1 MIARRL
7 SNRLKE
13 LLQRFPAVVLLGP
26 RQAGKTTLAR
36 SCLANTGGIYLDLES
51 QRDLRKLSDPEDYL
65 SQRENQLVVL
75 DEVQRVPDLFPSLRG
90 LIDDGRTRGLRAGR
104 FLLLGSASLE
114 LIQQSSETLAGRIA
128 YLELHPLDATEIGD
142 SPVEQLWLRGGFPDS
157 FLAENDARSCEY
169 RDFLIRSYLER
180 DLPLFGSRLASG
192 KLRNL
197 WTMLAHAQGGV
208 ANISALARNLEIDGR
223 TLNAHLDLL
232 ENLLLVR
239 KLKPW
244 HANTGKRLV
253 KSPKLYIRDS
263 GLVHELLGIGNLE
276 TLAGHPVVGASWE
289 GFVIENL
296 LACAPARTEAYFFRT
311 SAGAEIDLILKFRTG
326 ETWAIEIKR
335 GLSPV
340 LTSGFYSA
348 IEDIAADKSYV
359 VYGGEEIY
367 RLKPGTEAIG
377 LKSLQTLLLEREQGD
392 ER

>member
-1 MIARRL
+1 MINRRL
-7 SNRLKE
+7 LPRLRD
-13 LLQRFPAVVLLGP
+13 LLGRFPAVVLLGP
-26 RQAGKTTLAR
+26 RQVGKTTLGRA
-36 SCLANTGGIYLDLES
+36 CLADSEGIYLDLES
-51 QRDLRKLSDPEDYL
+51 QRDASKLSDPEDYL
-65 SQRENQLVVL
+65 SQREGQLVVL
-75 DEVQRVPDLFPSLRG
+75 DEIQRVPDLFPSLRS

-114 LIQQSSETLAGRIA
+114 LIHQSSETLAGRIA
-128 YLELHPLDATEIGD
+128 YLELHPLDATEIG
-142 SPVEQLWLRGGFPDS
+142 SAPVDRLWLRGGFPDS
-157 FLAENDARSCEY
+157 FLAETDALSAEY

-223 TLNAHLDLL
+223 TMNAHLDLL

-263 GLVHELLGIGNLE
+263 GLVHELLGIGTLE
-276 TLAGHPVVGASWE
+276 TLAGHPVVGSSWE

-296 LACAPARTEAYFFRT
+296 LACAPARTEACFYRT
-311 SAGAEIDLILKFRTG
+311 NAGAEVDLVLKCRNG

-340 LTSGFYSA
+340 LKPGFFSA
-348 IEDIAADKSYV
+348 VEDIAPDKAFV
-359 VYGGEEIY
+359 VYGGQETY
-367 RLKPGTEAIG
+367 RLKPGIEVIG
-377 LKSLQTLLLEREQGD
+377 LTRLQELLLAREQG
-392 ER
+392 E

>member
-1 MIARRL
+1 MINRRAL
-7 SNRLKE
+7 LRLRG
-13 LLQRFPAVVLLGP
+13 LLGRFPAVVLLGP
-26 RQAGKTTLAR
+26 RQVGKTTLAKA
-36 SCLANTGGIYLDLES
+36 CLADSGGIYLDLES
-51 QRDLRKLSDPEDYL
+51 QRDIRKLSDPEDYL
-65 SQRENQLVVL
+65 SQRESHLVVL
-75 DEVQRVPDLFPSLRG
+75 DEIQRVPDLFPSLRS
-90 LIDDGRTRGLRAGR
+90 LIDDGRTRGFRAGR

-128 YLELHPLDATEIGD
+128 YLELHPLDATEIG
-142 SPVEQLWLRGGFPDS
+142 SAPVERLWLRGGFPDS
-157 FLAENDARSCEY
+157 FLAATDALSSEY

-223 TLNAHLDLL
+223 TMNAHLDLL

-244 HANTGKRLV
+244 HANAGKRLV

-263 GLVHELLGIGNLE
+263 GLVHELLGIDTLE
-276 TLAGHPVVGASWE
+276 TLAGHPVVGSSWE

-296 LACAPARTEAYFFRT
+296 LACAPARTEAYFYRT
-311 SAGAEIDLILKFRTG
+311 SAGAEVDLVLKFRTG
-326 ETWAIEIKR
+326 EVWAVEIKR

-340 LTSGFYSA
+340 LKPGFFSA
-348 IEDIAADKSYV
+348 VEDIAPDKAFV
-359 VYGGEEIY
+359 VYGGEETY
-367 RLKPGTEAIG
+367 RLKPGIEAIG
-377 LKSLQTLLLEREQGD
+377 LKPLQEALLARDHGE
-392 ER
+392 

>member
-7 SNRLKE
+7 LPRLRE
-13 LLQRFPAVVLLGP
+13 LLGRFPAVVLIGP
-26 RQAGKTTLAR
+26 RQVGKTTLAR
-36 SCLANTGGIYLDLES
+36 ACLADSGGLYLDLES
-51 QRDLRKLSDPEDYL
+51 QRDTRKLSDPEDYL
-65 SQRENQLVVL
+65 SQRESQLVVL
-75 DEVQRVPDLFPSLRG
+75 DEIQRVPELFPSLRG

-128 YLELHPLDATEIGD
+128 YLELHPLDATEIGGA
-142 SPVEQLWLRGGFPDS
+142 PVERLWLRGGFPDS
-157 FLAENDARSCEY
+157 FLAETDALSSEY

-208 ANISALARNLEIDGR
+208 VNISALARNLEIDGR
-223 TLNAHLDLL
+223 TMNAHLDLL

-253 KSPKLYIRDS
+253 KSPKLYLRDS
-263 GLVHELLGIGNLE
+263 GLVHELLGIGELE
-276 TLAGHPVVGASWE
+276 TLVGHPVVGASWE

-296 LACAPARTEAYFFRT
+296 LACAPARTEAYFYRT
-311 SAGAEIDLILKFRTG
+311 SAGAEIDLILKFRNG
-326 ETWAIEIKR
+326 ETWAVEIKR

-340 LTSGFYSA
+340 LKPGFFSA
-348 IEDIAADKSYV
+348 VEDIAPDKAFV
-359 VYGGEEIY
+359 VYGGEETY
-367 RLKPGTEAIG
+367 RLKPGIEAIG
-377 LKSLQTLLLEREQGD
+377 LKSLQEALLAREQR
-392 ER
+392 E

>member
-1 MIARRL
+1 MVIARRL
-7 SNRLKE
+7 LPRLRE
-13 LLQRFPAVVLLGP
+13 LLGRFPAVVLLGP
-26 RQAGKTTLAR
+26 RQVGKTTLAR
-36 SCLANTGGIYLDLES
+36 ACLADSGGLYLDLES
-51 QRDLRKLSDPEDYL
+51 QRDIRKLSDPEDYL
-65 SQRENQLVVL
+65 SQRESQLVVL
-75 DEVQRVPDLFPSLRG
+75 DEIQRVPELFPSLRG

-128 YLELHPLDATEIGD
+128 YLELHPLDATEIGGA
-142 SPVEQLWLRGGFPDS
+142 PVERLWLRGGFPDS
-157 FLAENDARSCEY
+157 FLAETDALSSEY

-208 ANISALARNLEIDGR
+208 VNISALARNLEIDGR
-223 TLNAHLDLL
+223 TMNAHLDLL

-239 KLKPW
+239 RLKPW

-253 KSPKLYIRDS
+253 KSPKLYLRDS
-263 GLVHELLGIGNLE
+263 GLVHELLGIANLE

-296 LACAPARTEAYFFRT
+296 LACAPARTEAYFYRT
-311 SAGAEIDLILKFRTG
+311 SAGAEIDLILKFRNG
-326 ETWAIEIKR
+326 ETWAVEIKR

-340 LTSGFYSA
+340 LKPGFFSA
-348 IEDIAADKSYV
+348 VEDIAPDKAFV
-359 VYGGEEIY
+359 VYGGEETY
-367 RLKPGTEAIG
+367 RLKPGIEAIG
-377 LKSLQTLLLEREQGD
+377 LKSLQEALLAREQG
-392 ER
+392 E

>member
-7 SNRLKE
+7 LPRLRE
-13 LLQRFPAVVLLGP
+13 LLGRFPAVVLLGP
-26 RQAGKTTLAR
+26 RQVGKTTLAR
-36 SCLANTGGIYLDLES
+36 ACLADSSGIYLDLES
-51 QRDLRKLSDPEDYL
+51 QRDTSKLSDPEDYL
-65 SQRENQLVVL
+65 SQRESQLVVL
-75 DEVQRVPDLFPSLRG
+75 DEIQRLPDLFPSLRG

-114 LIQQSSETLAGRIA
+114 LIHRSSETLAGRIA
-128 YLELHPLDATEIGD
+128 YLELHPLDATEIG
-142 SPVEQLWLRGGFPDS
+142 SVPVERLWLRGGFPDS
-157 FLAENDARSCEY
+157 FLAETDALSSEY

-223 TLNAHLDLL
+223 TMNAHLDLL

-263 GLVHELLGIGNLE
+263 GLVHELLGIGTLE

-296 LACAPARTEAYFFRT
+296 LACAPARTEAYFYRT
-311 SAGAEIDLILKFRTG
+311 NAGAEVDLVLKFRTG
-326 ETWAIEIKR
+326 ETWAVEIKR

-340 LTSGFYSA
+340 LKPGFFSA
-348 IEDIAADKSYV
+348 VEDVAPDKAFV
-359 VYGGEEIY
+359 VYGGDEIY
-367 RLKPGTEAIG
+367 RLKPGIEAIG
-377 LKSLQTLLLEREQGD
+377 LKSLQEALLALEQG
-392 ER
+392 E

>member
-1 MIARRL
+1 VIARRL
-7 SNRLKE
+7 LPRLRE
-13 LLQRFPAVVLLGP
+13 LLGRFPAVVLLGP
-26 RQAGKTTLAR
+26 RQVGKTTLAKA
-36 SCLANTGGIYLDLES
+36 CLPDSGGIYLDLES
-51 QRDLRKLSDPEDYL
+51 QRDASKLADPEHYL
-65 SQRENQLVVL
+65 SQRESLLVVL
-75 DEVQRVPDLFPSLRG
+75 DEIQRVPDLFPSLRS

-104 FLLLGSASLE
+104 FLLLGSAALE
-114 LIQQSSETLAGRIA
+114 LIHQSSETLAGRIA
-128 YLELHPLDATEIGD
+128 YLELHPLDATEIG
-142 SPVEQLWLRGGFPDS
+142 SVPVERLWLRGGFPDS
-157 FLAENDARSCEY
+157 FLAETDALSAEY

-223 TLNAHLDLL
+223 TMNAHLDLL

-263 GLVHELLGIGNLE
+263 GLVHELLGIGTLE
-276 TLAGHPVVGASWE
+276 TLAGHPVVGSSWE

-296 LACAPARTEAYFFRT
+296 LACAPARTEAYFYRT
-311 SAGAEIDLILKFRTG
+311 NAGAEVDLVLKFRNG
-326 ETWAIEIKR
+326 ETWAVEIKR

-340 LTSGFYSA
+340 LKPGFFSA
-348 IEDIAADKSYV
+348 VEDVAPDNAFV
-359 VYGGEEIY
+359 VYGGEETY
-367 RLKPGTEAIG
+367 RLKPGIEAIG
-377 LKSLQTLLLEREQGD
+377 LKPLQELLLARSQG
-392 ER
+392 E

>member
-1 MIARRL
+1 VIARRL
-7 SNRLKE
+7 LPRLRE
-13 LLQRFPAVVLLGP
+13 LLGRFPAVVLIGP
-26 RQAGKTTLAR
+26 RQVGKTTLAR
-36 SCLANTGGIYLDLES
+36 ACLADSGGLYLDLES
-51 QRDLRKLSDPEDYL
+51 QRDTRKLSDPEDYL
-65 SQRENQLVVL
+65 SQRESQLVVL
-75 DEVQRVPDLFPSLRG
+75 DEIQRVPELFPSLRG

-128 YLELHPLDATEIGD
+128 YLELHPLDATEIGGA
-142 SPVEQLWLRGGFPDS
+142 PVERLWLRGGFPDS
-157 FLAENDARSCEY
+157 FLAETDALSSEY

-208 ANISALARNLEIDGR
+208 VNISALARNLEIDGR
-223 TLNAHLDLL
+223 TMNAHLDLL

-253 KSPKLYIRDS
+253 KSPKLYLRDS
-263 GLVHELLGIGNLE
+263 GLVHELLGIGELE
-276 TLAGHPVVGASWE
+276 TLVGHPVVGASWE

-296 LACAPARTEAYFFRT
+296 LACAPARTEAYFYRT
-311 SAGAEIDLILKFRTG
+311 SAGAEIDLILKFRNG
-326 ETWAIEIKR
+326 ETWAVEIKR

-340 LTSGFYSA
+340 LKPGFFSA
-348 IEDIAADKSYV
+348 VEDIAPDKAFV
-359 VYGGEEIY
+359 VYGGEETY
-367 RLKPGTEAIG
+367 RLKPGIEAIG
-377 LKSLQTLLLEREQGD
+377 LKSLQEALLAREQG
-392 ER
+392 E